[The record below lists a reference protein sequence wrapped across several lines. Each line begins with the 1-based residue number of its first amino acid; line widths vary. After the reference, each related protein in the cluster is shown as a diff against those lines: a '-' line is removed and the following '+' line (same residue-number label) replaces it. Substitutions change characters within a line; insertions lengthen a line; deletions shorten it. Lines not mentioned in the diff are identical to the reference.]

1 MSQSLINKVAS
12 VQADNF
18 INKSLHTDDFQW
30 ILRIKNVYFEED
42 LWTAASVN
50 CTQRN
55 LHQEESLFKYW
66 KAVTSV
72 FQTWN
77 NVKTKPFQAK
87 SGLIYQKK
95 TKIKIDTF
103 YRNWTGSFWKIP
115 QSSKFERFL
124 FNIFHSIF
132 LFVEKPDVCNFT
144 DDDTIYSV
152 LGLLNL
158 NSH

>member
-1 MSQSLINKVAS
+1 M
-12 VQADNF
+12 
-18 INKSLHTDDFQW
+18 
-30 ILRIKNVYFEED
+30 
-42 LWTAASVN
+42 
-50 CTQRN
+50 
-55 LHQEESLFKYW
+55 
-66 KAVTSV
+66 TSV

-87 SGLIYQKK
+87 SWLIYQKK
-95 TKIKIDTF
+95 PKIKTGTF

-115 QSSKFERFL
+115 QGSKFERFL

-144 DDDTIYSV
+144 DDDTLYSV

-158 NSH
+158 NSHYIFTAEINQQECAKCHLQMLDIPLCCTFTKIRLLYIAKIRMLIKISFS